1 MKSGIVD
8 LIRSENL
15 GDKRRENTI
24 GLNLLTIDDVVF
36 RPSVFLPFLFFFLF
50 FKIYIY
56 KINIYK

>member
-36 RPSVFLPFLFFFLF
+36 RPRLLIVSLNFSPLSDV
-50 FKIYIY
+50 
-56 KINIYK
+56 NN